1 MAELKRIWE
10 ESDEARKRQLY
21 LQFSGQ
27 ASKRD
32 SLSTDPLTRGQYLLQ
47 SSYPLT
53 YEPDNVTSPVASST
67 DLPITGRVDSLTRV
81 YSTPH
86 DKVASTAFSKPSP
99 STTPAAKRSSLT
111 ITPTASTT
119 TQKSVSVPLAKSS
132 ASPASVQKTKTSPS
146 SVQKSAA
153 SSAAPV
159 PLTPTASAGSPT
171 LKRKSTPAVVG
182 TPATARASNTSTAPS
197 PSQKSTSTS
206 PVSATSVK
214 PQPQVSSPVSE
225 QPLRRTGWQ
234 VPSKAAMQISSPE
247 AVQQQQ
253 GAKAESKAGAGTGD
267 VVIKL
272 PKVSD
277 LKSKFQDSYDP
288 SVHRVRR

>member
-10 ESDEARKRQLY
+10 ESDEARKKQLY

-27 ASKRD
+27 ASKRG

-47 SSYPLT
+47 SSYPLA
-53 YEPDNVTSPVASST
+53 YEPNSVTSPVASVT

-81 YSTPH
+81 YLTPH

-99 STTPAAKRSSLT
+99 STTPAAKTNSFT
-111 ITPTASTT
+111 ITPTASAT
-119 TQKSVSVPLAKSS
+119 TQKSVLVPLAKSS

-153 SSAAPV
+153 SSAAPF
-159 PLTPTASAGSPT
+159 PLTPTASAGSPA
-171 LKRKSTPAVVG
+171 LKRKSTPVVVG

-214 PQPQVSSPVSE
+214 PQPHVSSPVSE

-234 VPSKAAMQISSPE
+234 VPSKAAVQVSSAE

-253 GAKAESKAGAGTGD
+253 GAKAESKAGAGAGD
-267 VVIKL
+267 VVVKL

-277 LKSKFQDSYDP
+277 LKSKFQDSYDLN
-288 SVHRVRR
+288 VHRVRR